1 MDCGTEYIKMCDC
14 EEIQK
19 QRVKSNGDFEVRFK
33 NGVGTVEVYHHRE
46 ITAHYKPENHLW
58 LPRQDQL
65 QEMVKGNK
73 HSHLLAHE
81 FALWCHGGEEFGRII
96 LAEDPHCDWSM
107 EQLWLAFVMK
117 KKYNKVWKDDKWIES
132 ATQS

>member
-1 MDCGTEYIKMCDC
+1 MDKTKEYIKMCGKAV
-14 EEIQK
+14 EIQK

-65 QEMVKGNK
+65 QEMVDWNDYQLTARF
-73 HSHLLAHE
+73 SE
-81 FALWCHGGEEFGRII
+81 FVHFEAG
-96 LAEDPHCDWSM
+96 CDNSLYKSM
-107 EQLWLAFVMK
+107 EQLWLAFVMSV
-117 KKYNKVWKDDKWIES
+117 KYDKVWKDDKWI
-132 ATQS
+132 

>member
-1 MDCGTEYIKMCDC
+1 MDTTKEYIKMCDC

-65 QEMVKGNK
+65 QGMVFGPGQFLEGVLACGQTQY
-73 HSHLLAHE
+73 LLDFVNSAYSMV
-81 FALWCHGGEEFGRII
+81 A
-96 LAEDPHCDWSM
+96 ASM
-107 EQLWLAFVMK
+107 EQLWLGFVMSV
-117 KKYNKVWKDDKWIES
+117 KYDKVWKDSQWIVKS
-132 ATQS
+132 AV